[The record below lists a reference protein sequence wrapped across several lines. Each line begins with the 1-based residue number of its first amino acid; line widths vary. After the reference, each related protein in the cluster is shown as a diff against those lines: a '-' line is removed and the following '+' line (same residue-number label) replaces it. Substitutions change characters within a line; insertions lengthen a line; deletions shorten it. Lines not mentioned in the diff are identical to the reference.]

1 MKAAGWCGILFGLLA
16 VVSTASADAAPKR
29 IVSMGLC
36 TDQLVMLLADP
47 DTILSVHWVTQDAED
62 SAMWQQAARYVPNHG
77 LAEEVLRLRPDMVF
91 ADGSNSPLAVAMLER
106 QGITVLTVP
115 VADTFGGVRANI
127 RRIAAALGE
136 TGRGE
141 ALVMSFN
148 AALAQTRGSLS
159 DLHYRSLVYGAN
171 GFSAGIPSLFNDV
184 LTHLG
189 LVNIAAKPGLS
200 GWVSMTVE
208 DVLRAEP
215 QLLILGEYRMGSPSM
230 ANLVLQHPALD
241 TMRRDRPVVSVPTA
255 LWNCGTPYLAQAAL
269 TLRDQ
274 VRPLARRH

>member
-1 MKAAGWCGILFGLLA
+1 
-16 VVSTASADAAPKR
+16 
-29 IVSMGLC
+29 
-36 TDQLVMLLADP
+36 
-47 DTILSVHWVTQDAED
+47 
-62 SAMWQQAARYVPNHG
+62 
-77 LAEEVLRLRPDMVF
+77 MVF

-106 QGITVLTVP
+106 RGITVLTVP

-141 ALVMSFN
+141 ALVMSFD